1 MTHRRHVFARDNEY
15 VVVHRRRRQ
24 PRTATG
30 PSLALVLLCLGVL
43 GFVVVTLWPII
54 LALLVA
60 AVVYWLYGQG
70 FFAAVGRFFKQDAA
84 NARQGKP

>member
-1 MTHRRHVFARDNEY
+1 M
-15 VVVHRRRRQ
+15 
-24 PRTATG
+24 
-30 PSLALVLLCLGVL
+30 LLGLGVL

-70 FFAAVGRFFKQDAA
+70 FFATVGRFFKQDAA